1 MSSYISFL
9 EHPIVFTFL
18 TLAGLQDDA
27 EPTKSKIEDFPK
39 GVIDHSLQAE
49 TLQNRENLM
58 KDTDDLMFA
67 KTYELTETQVCTCDL
82 CLFTSTQ
89 IFL

>member
-1 MSSYISFL
+1 MFRDLIDSVLNMSSYISFL

-18 TLAGLQDDA
+18 TLAGLQD
-27 EPTKSKIEDFPK
+27 EPTKSKIEDSPK

-58 KDTDDLMFA
+58 KESDDLMFA
-67 KTYELTETQVCTCDL
+67 KTYELTETQVCTFD
-82 CLFTSTQ
+82 
-89 IFL
+89 